1 MNHLGYAC
9 CICMCR
15 WNDATNN
22 WKIEIKLDH
31 VKDSF
36 LTDHR
41 CQYLADLP
49 VSVVS
54 FISSL
59 LECMRST

>member
-1 MNHLGYAC
+1 MNHLGYAFCIYVC
-9 CICMCR
+9 C

-22 WKIEIKLDH
+22 WKIEIELFH

-41 CQYLADLP
+41 CQYLVDPPA
-49 VSVVS
+49 SVVS

>member
-1 MNHLGYAC
+1 MNHLGYAF
-9 CICMCR
+9 CICVCC

-22 WKIEIKLDH
+22 WKIEIKL
-31 VKDSF
+31 VLAKDSF

-41 CQYLADLP
+41 CQYLADQP

-54 FISSL
+54 FISSS